1 MIGNKYLLLTFRLVV
16 GGIFIWAGISKIFDP
31 LGFAESIANYRAFS
45 HWMTFFAALVLP
57 WLEMICGVFL
67 VLGFFRRSSAL
78 LLSLLLASFL
88 ALVAV
93 TLARGINIDCGC
105 FGSVSRKIDVSLM
118 LFDCVLLFLSLN
130 IFFQPPP
137 QRIT

>member
-1 MIGNKYLLLTFRLVV
+1 MIGNKYLLFTFRLVV
-16 GGIFIWAGISKIFDP
+16 GGIFIWAGLSKIFDP
-31 LGFAESIANYRAFS
+31 LGFAESIANYRAFP
-45 HWMTFFAALVLP
+45 HWMTFFTALVLP
-57 WLEMICGVFL
+57 WLEMICGAFL
-67 VLGFFRRSSAL
+67 VLGLFRRSSAL

-105 FGSVSRKIDVSLM
+105 FGSVSRKVDVSLI

-137 QRIT
+137 KE